1 MTGGGRVLVLLPA
14 YNEAAGIG
22 AVIDGVREALPS
34 ADIVVID
41 DASKDGT
48 AAAAQFA
55 GAWVLPLPVNLG
67 YGGALQTGYKYAAA
81 LSADY
86 VVQIDADGQHDPASI
101 AAVLAPVR
109 EGRCDLCIG
118 SRFLEGTPYPI
129 PAARRAGM
137 ALFRRVASVLIGQT
151 ITDPTSGF
159 QAMNARTIAFFQ
171 RDAYPADYPD
181 TDVLV
186 WLHRHGFRI
195 LEAPVTMH
203 ASASGQSIH
212 SGLRPL
218 YYLFKMSLAIP
229 LNLLRKER

>member
-1 MTGGGRVLVLLPA
+1 MTGQGRILVLLPA
-14 YNEAAGIG
+14 HNEATGIA
-22 AVIDGVREALPS
+22 AVVEGVRSALPH
-34 ADIVVID
+34 AVVVVVD

-48 AAAAQFA
+48 AAAARSA

-81 LSADY
+81 HSFDFL
-86 VVQIDADGQHDPASI
+86 VQLDADGQHDPASI
-101 AAVLAPVR
+101 AAVLDPVR

-137 ALFRRVASVLIGQT
+137 VLFRRVASFLIGQT

-159 QAMNARTIAFFQ
+159 QAMNARTIAFFLS
-171 RDAYPADYPD
+171 DAYPADYPD

-195 LEAPVTMH
+195 LEAPVLMH
-203 ASASGQSIH
+203 ASVTGQTIH

-229 LNLLRKER
+229 LNLLRRER